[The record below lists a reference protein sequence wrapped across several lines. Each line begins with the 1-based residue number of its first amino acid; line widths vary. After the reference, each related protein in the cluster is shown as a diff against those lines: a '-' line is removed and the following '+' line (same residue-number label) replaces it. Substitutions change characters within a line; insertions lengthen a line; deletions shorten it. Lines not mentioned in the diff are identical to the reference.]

1 MLNTCARN
9 RDQMNYGNDLV
20 RFHLVSF
27 LIFADIEV
35 VFEIRPYKKKLNTFE
50 YIFADIEVII
60 DHQA

>member
-1 MLNTCARN
+1 
-9 RDQMNYGNDLV
+9 MNYGNDLV